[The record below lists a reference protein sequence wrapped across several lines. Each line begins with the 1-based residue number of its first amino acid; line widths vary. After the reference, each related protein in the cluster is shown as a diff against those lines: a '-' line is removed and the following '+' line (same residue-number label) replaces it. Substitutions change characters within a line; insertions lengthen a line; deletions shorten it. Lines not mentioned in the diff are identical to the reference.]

1 LLYIYRVEITMS
13 RFTKIACIT
22 FLAGSAF
29 SDVGCVIPE
38 TKKLPP
44 GQEKKI
50 GGEQSAKDFAPGQE
64 KKDKD

>member
-1 LLYIYRVEITMS
+1 MS
-13 RFTKIACIT
+13 RFTKLACIAALLGFT
-22 FLAGSAF
+22 FST
-29 SDVGCVIPE
+29 VGCVILE

-50 GGEQSAKDFAPGQE
+50 EDERSAKDFAPGQE

>member
-1 LLYIYRVEITMS
+1 MS
-13 RFTKIACIT
+13 RVTKLVCVAL
-22 FLAGSAF
+22 LAGFTLSTA
-29 SDVGCVIPE
+29 GCIILE

-50 GGEQSAKDFAPGQE
+50 EDEQSAKDFAPGQE